1 MKWPALRITRC
12 KWTAPDAVPRPV
24 LLRCGRAYR
33 FAAGVT
39 DSNYTVSVAGDNLE
53 RWRVWAINEDGTPGN
68 FSDWRTFDV
77 DSSGAVR

>member
-1 MKWPALRITRC
+1 
-12 KWTAPDAVPRPV
+12 V
-24 LLRCGRAYR
+24 GRASR
-33 FAAGVT
+33 FAAGLA

-53 RWRVWAINEDGTPGN
+53 RWRVWVINDDGTPGD